1 MKDTSKKIGAVA
13 LAGVMVA
20 GGTLQSG
27 TMIANADSN
36 SKPNKTAMDSVE
48 VYDAYSLL
56 KKHKTEWDKKWRP
69 QLQNRGKYSHEL
81 SFRRQL
87 YASLRNYNEGELGN
101 KFDIIAFG
109 DKRTVEEIIRQAEEL
124 INDDFPFNLT
134 TYCYKDFEN
143 LKTGLHRHNDDRV
156 ANLVKPG
163 SLGNYGGVPLKNF
176 KAGNFYKVMIGDNIN
191 EPMCYIFLYAKK

>member
-56 KKHKTEWDKKWRP
+56 KKYRDGWDSMWRP
-69 QLQNRGKYSHEL
+69 QLRNQLGHTRVFAQRREL
-81 SFRRQL
+81 FT
-87 YASLRNYNEGELGN
+87 ALRNYNKNELGD

-109 DKRTVEEIIRQAEEL
+109 DKRTVETIIKQAKSIIEDGQL
-124 INDDFPFNLT
+124 TFNISE
-134 TYCYKDFEN
+134 YGYKDFYD
-143 LKTGLHRHNDDRV
+143 LQTGKHRHNDDRV

-163 SLGNYGGVPLKNF
+163 QISNYGGIPIKEF
-176 KAGNFYKVMIGDNIN
+176 KKYNFYKVIIGDDNFTA
-191 EPMCYIFLYAKK
+191 FLYAKK